1 MTAQSAS
8 GLVGENKP
16 GQTLRRRHRV
26 GVGDSEST
34 SPEIEDFWCADE
46 SRSDS
51 STSSESQSDSDV
63 RTRASLSLTP
73 AETALPVDSLA
84 ESVKCVRQTASGGLS
99 DTSDNV
105 VETGSLGVVR
115 KTESSVMTRDEVSRT
130 TCPRGTSPVSR
141 KSASPVLAHGVRSV
155 RTGVSIGRRPAPLIG
170 VLDTRTTCRRFPL
183 RRSEPTGLSMNH
195 ASYSNAKNTTRLR
208 AVELRSHSPSNH
220 VGTGSMGLYPYTGF
234 V

>member
-1 MTAQSAS
+1 VTAQSAL

-51 STSSESQSDSDV
+51 STSAESQSDSDV

-155 RTGVSIGRRPAPLIG
+155 RTGGVDRPTTGAPDRCVGYSYDLPTVPAPPIRTNG
-170 VLDTRTTCRRFPL
+170 VKYEPRFI
-183 RRSEPTGLSMNH
+183 
-195 ASYSNAKNTTRLR
+195 
-208 AVELRSHSPSNH
+208 
-220 VGTGSMGLYPYTGF
+220 
-234 V
+234 

>member
-1 MTAQSAS
+1 VTAQSAS

-16 GQTLRRRHRV
+16 DQTLRRRHRV

-51 STSSESQSDSDV
+51 STSAESQSDSDV

-130 TCPRGTSPVSR
+130 TCPRGTSP
-141 KSASPVLAHGVRSV
+141 PT
-155 RTGVSIGRRPAPLIG
+155 RTGSRPR
-170 VLDTRTTCRRFPL
+170 TRTSPIT
-183 RRSEPTGLSMNH
+183 
-195 ASYSNAKNTTRLR
+195 
-208 AVELRSHSPSNH
+208 RSHRRLVSSQNSSSSGDTLNERSRQTERRR
-220 VGTGSMGLYPYTGF
+220 VG
-234 V
+234 